1 MAVLPEDP
9 MVVLGYLVLE
19 RYSDRRPILH
29 FAYVKGPFQKNGIMR
44 MLLKYA
50 EINLNDKI
58 EYTHHTY
65 ELAPILDKYPGL
77 TFNPY
82 LL

>member
-1 MAVLPEDP
+1 MAVLTEDP
-9 MVVLGYLVLE
+9 MVILGYLVLE
-19 RYSDRRPILH
+19 RYSDRSPILH
-29 FAYVKGPFQKNGIMR
+29 FAYVKGAFQNNGIMK

-50 EINLNDKI
+50 EIDLGDHT

-65 ELAPILDKYPGL
+65 ELSPIIEKYPNL
-77 TFNPY
+77 VFNPY